1 MPTRPKPSTS
11 SVAGSGSWIGAP
23 TDNVTAHPLRG
34 RGRFVLTLQFRRGE
48 HLIKHPKDAGQVF
61 VAEMPAV
68 DFVGIFDDLAAVLD
82 GDRNQGRP

>member
-1 MPTRPKPSTS
+1 M
-11 SVAGSGSWIGAP
+11 
-23 TDNVTAHPLRG
+23 TAHLLRG
-34 RGRFVLTLQFRRGE
+34 QGRFVLTPQFRRGE
-48 HLIKHPKDAGQVF
+48 HLIEHPKDAGQVF